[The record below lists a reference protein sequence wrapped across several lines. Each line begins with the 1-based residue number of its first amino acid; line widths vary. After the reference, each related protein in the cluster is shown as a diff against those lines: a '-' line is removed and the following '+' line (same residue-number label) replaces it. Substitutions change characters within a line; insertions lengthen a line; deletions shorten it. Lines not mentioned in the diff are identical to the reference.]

1 MKNITIIDSCLRDGN
16 HTINNNFT
24 IEDIKSIVS
33 SLDKGGIDIIEVGY
47 GYGLASVDDSKA
59 ASDRDIIRAACNK
72 ASHSKIGILVFPSY
86 AGLDDLRSILEEKL
100 DLVRVAVQALD
111 VEPAK
116 DYLKL
121 INDSNK
127 RAGGFMMMSH
137 KACVDDLVDGAK
149 KLESYGASSITIVDS
164 AGYME
169 IKEVREK
176 ISAVRKELSSNI
188 SLGFHCH
195 DNLGLAVGNSLVAV
209 EAGADFLDT
218 ALGGFG
224 AGAGNTPTE
233 YMVAALEK
241 SGYKNKADLFSLL
254 DSSEKLKNIVSKYNY
269 DLKLLEDPLM
279 IGYTGVYSTFMKI
292 VKKVSKKLGLDYRIL
307 LKEVAKNG
315 ILPGQEDKIE
325 ILARKLV
332 VK

>member
-279 IGYTGVYSTFMKI
+279 IGYTGVYPTFMKI
-292 VKKVSKKLGLDYRIL
+292 VKNMTIT
-307 LKEVAKNG
+307 A
-315 ILPGQEDKIE
+315 
-325 ILARKLV
+325 
-332 VK
+332 